1 MEQGKKNRP
10 FRPRKIIP
18 KQRLIDYLEEGYTL
32 EEIGKEIGKSRS
44 YISELLNLHGIK
56 TQDIEGRAYAMK
68 QRRRMLENRSFVD
81 VMYDKIKG
89 QKWGIIWILQ

>member
-1 MEQGKKNRP
+1 MEQNPKKRP

-18 KQRLIDYLEEGYTL
+18 KQRLINYLEEGYTL

-44 YISELLNLHGIK
+44 YISELLALHGIK

-68 QRRRMLENRSFVD
+68 QRRKMLENRSFVD

-89 QKWGIIWILQ
+89 EK

>member
-1 MEQGKKNRP
+1 MEQNKKKRP
-10 FRPRKIIP
+10 FKPRKIIP
-18 KQRLIDYLEEGYTL
+18 KQRLINYLEEGYTL

-89 QKWGIIWILQ
+89 QK

>member
-1 MEQGKKNRP
+1 MEQSPKKRP

-18 KQRLIDYLEEGYTL
+18 KQRLIDYLEQGYTL

-44 YISELLNLHGIK
+44 YISELLALHDIK

-68 QRRRMLENRSFVD
+68 QRRKMLENRSFID

-89 QKWGIIWILQ
+89 EK